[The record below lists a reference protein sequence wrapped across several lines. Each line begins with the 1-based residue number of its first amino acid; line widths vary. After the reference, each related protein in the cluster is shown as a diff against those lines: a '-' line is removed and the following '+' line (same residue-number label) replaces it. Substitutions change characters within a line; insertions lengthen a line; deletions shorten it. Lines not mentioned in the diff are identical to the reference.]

1 MVWENAIYL
10 WLLLLMPILAVTTWA
25 WKRRTRRERK
35 AYFSDEVFSKLVT
48 PRWEGMHRA
57 KGIALYGGIFFLVI
71 ALAGPKVGTEVREVK
86 RQGIDILVALDVSLS
101 MKAEDVRPNRLE
113 KAKFELV
120 RLVDRLKG
128 DRVGLIVFTGES
140 ILQVPL
146 TNDYSAFKMFLNI
159 VNTDLMPSSSTD
171 FSAAMR
177 TAQEAFQSASESAP
191 SNAARVL
198 LVVSD
203 GEDHGNDISEA
214 VKVLVDRNV
223 GVFTV
228 GIGTTAGAAIP
239 IYDPQNGRLL
249 EYKRDS
255 AGNVVTTSLQRTKLQ
270 ELADAGNGAYY
281 EILRPADGLD
291 PFLSRIES
299 LDKQEFATQEFADYE
314 NRYQWPLAFGLFC
327 LVLYL
332 ILPSF
337 KPQS

>member
-10 WLLLLMPILAVTTWA
+10 WLLLLMPILAGTTWA

-35 AYFSDEVFSKLVT
+35 SYFSDEVFSKLVT

-57 KGIALYGGIFFLVI
+57 KGIALYSGVFFLII

-101 MKAEDVRPNRLE
+101 MKAEDVRPNRLD

-177 TAQEAFQSASESAP
+177 TAQDAFQSASEGST

-214 VKVLVDRNV
+214 VKVLVSRNV
-223 GVFTV
+223 NIFTV

-239 IYDPQNGRLL
+239 IYDSATGRLL

-255 AGNVVTTSLQRTKLQ
+255 AGNVVTTALQRTKLQ

-314 NRYQWPLAFGLFC
+314 NRYQWPLTIGLFS